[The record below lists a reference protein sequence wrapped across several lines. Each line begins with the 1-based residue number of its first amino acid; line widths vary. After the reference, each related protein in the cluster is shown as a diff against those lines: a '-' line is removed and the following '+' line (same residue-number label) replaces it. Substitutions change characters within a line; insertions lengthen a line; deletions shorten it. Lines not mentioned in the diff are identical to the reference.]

1 MRDLITCGSSGVEG
15 VKCVGG
21 FGVVRLAGTAFAFDC
36 ELLEMLVVFFFF
48 QAEDGIRDRDVT
60 GVQTCALPISG
71 APAAALDHLLVGEH
85 SLVHRVPVDDAGLL
99 VRDAFAEQPREEP
112 LVPPVVIGPAG
123 GQLALPVEREAE
135 ALQLGLH
142 VRDVVVRPLRRR
154 HAIRHRRVLG
164 GKSERVPAHR
174 LQHVVAAHPVVPGE
188 NVADGIVPHVP
199 HVQLPRGV
207 GEHRQAIKLR
217 PGGVFPGAERAL
229 LLPVLLGRAL
239 YCLGIVGI
247 LHGTVAAKPPIIK
260 GGQVKTA
267 CGGILAAALALAA
280 TQAPAAAA
288 AMVEGVQ
295 MPAWVERGAQRIPL
309 APGMELKAGDQLN
322 TGAGSR
328 VVVKLSEG
336 SVVKLGENGSL
347 RIAELDP
354 AREMFRAALNVLEGA
369 FRFTT
374 GILAKGQQREVNL
387 RVATVTA
394 GIRGTDLWGR
404 ARAKNEIVCL
414 IEGQAEVGAEGE
426 PAVTLNQP
434 LRSAG
439 YPAEIFPTMEG
450 DKRAYVVRIRSL
462 PSKAEAQALG
472 ERLRGRFGVDNP
484 SVSG

>member
-1 MRDLITCGSSGVEG
+1 M
-15 VKCVGG
+15 
-21 FGVVRLAGTAFAFDC
+21 
-36 ELLEMLVVFFFF
+36 
-48 QAEDGIRDRDVT
+48 
-60 GVQTCALPISG
+60 
-71 APAAALDHLLVGEH
+71 
-85 SLVHRVPVDDAGLL
+85 
-99 VRDAFAEQPREEP
+99 
-112 LVPPVVIGPAG
+112 
-123 GQLALPVEREAE
+123 
-135 ALQLGLH
+135 
-142 VRDVVVRPLRRR
+142 
-154 HAIRHRRVLG
+154 
-164 GKSERVPAHR
+164 
-174 LQHVVAAHPVVPGE
+174 
-188 NVADGIVPHVP
+188 
-199 HVQLPRGV
+199 
-207 GEHRQAIKLR
+207 
-217 PGGVFPGAERAL
+217 
-229 LLPVLLGRAL
+229 
-239 YCLGIVGI
+239 
-247 LHGTVAAKPPIIK
+247 
-260 GGQVKTA
+260 KTA

-322 TGAGSR
+322 TDAGSR